1 MVDYGV
7 LAQEHNRKVNT
18 IAALIEKNN
27 EMLEIA
33 KGNVRIAIVDDNRAT
48 HYLDDYLNDDVKSD
62 IAVKIINSITDMR
75 DERVKEFY
83 SLIGTGNAEKQVEE
97 VVEQEETQQNSTSGT
112 AIGEDVSQKIIDM
125 LKAGEK
131 QLAIAKKLGVN
142 VKTVRKRADELGM
155 TKPRT
160 RTSTINDE
168 NSNENAKDDKTHV
181 ELTKELVR
189 SKYTLTD
196 TSLDDVAKELGVT
209 KYELHDFVAKNGLR
223 RPSKKEQQVFR
234 DAEVQKKRN
243 TPS

>member
-83 SLIGTGNAEKQVEE
+83 SLIGAGNVEKKAEE
-97 VVEQEETQQNSTSGT
+97 VAEQEEHQQISKKETKSK
-112 AIGEDVSQKIIDM
+112 EKIIHSSVFESLD
-125 LKAGEK
+125 KEK
-131 QLAIAKKLGVN
+131 FTEMYMSGASKQEIAKEFDICENTVYGYASKLGI
-142 VKTVRKRADELGM
+142 KRNKA
-155 TKPRT
+155 
-160 RTSTINDE
+160 E
-168 NSNENAKDDKTHV
+168 NQKEDKTHV

-196 TSLDDVAKELGVT
+196 KSLDDVAKELGVT

-223 RPSKKEQQVFR
+223 RPSKKEQKVFR